1 MGVREHG
8 KSQPFSY
15 STVKSLPKPVGE
27 EKPLDL
33 GN

>member
-8 KSQPFSY
+8 KNQPFSY
-15 STVKSLPKPVGE
+15 STVKSLPKSMEE
-27 EKPLDL
+27 EKHPDL